1 MNPFKDL
8 RRKST
13 KIIELILK
21 IIAEKNRKKW
31 VKTIEIALL
40 RRLGELYLPWAKAI
54 YHTAVKCS
62 HSWKLARVLTK
73 KI

>member
-21 IIAEKNRKKW
+21 IIAEKNRKK
-31 VKTIEIALL
+31 
-40 RRLGELYLPWAKAI
+40 
-54 YHTAVKCS
+54 
-62 HSWKLARVLTK
+62 
-73 KI
+73 